1 MVNFSQ
7 HFTVDMSGEFR
18 IISLESLC
26 LSSFLVSSS
35 NRLLSMCL
43 GTGHCISSVQSFSR
57 VLTLCNPS
65 DCSMP
70 GFPVHHQLLQLAQ
83 THVHRVSDAIQPSHP
98 LSSPSPKI
106 DTKTFYLPN
115 YNSELLEALGWNKG
129 KKVKASVK
137 DIFPKT
143 TGKEQE

>member
-1 MVNFSQ
+1 MGTQSLSHWTTRGVPQMVNFSQ

-83 THVHRVSDAIQPSHP
+83 THVHPVTDAIQGFLS
-98 LSSPSPKI
+98 LSSP
-106 DTKTFYLPN
+106 
-115 YNSELLEALGWNKG
+115 
-129 KKVKASVK
+129 
-137 DIFPKT
+137 FPSAFNPSQHQ
-143 TGKEQE
+143 GLFQ